1 MRHALLGLT
10 ALVLLGLGIVVAM
23 QHPEGGAVFA
33 GACVRVGL
41 LLGALWLALPQISN
55 LWQKTPKWLLIVAGI
70 ALVICVI
77 HPLYALAAV
86 PLVALLWLFGP
97 RVAGLLTKAAKA
109 KAPADGKSADDVP
122 PPPPAPR
129 PRRRANAR

>member
-10 ALVLLGLGIVVAM
+10 ALVLLALGVVVAF

-33 GACVRVGL
+33 GACIRVGL
-41 LLGALWLALPQISN
+41 LLGALWLALPQIAGI
-55 LWQKTPKWLLIVAGI
+55 WQRTPKWLLIVAGV

-77 HPLYALAAV
+77 HPLYAIAAV
-86 PLVALLWLFGP
+86 PLVTLLWLFGP
-97 RVAGLLTKAAKA
+97 RLTGLLTKAAKA
-109 KAPADGKSADDVP
+109 KAPADGKAAADP
-122 PPPPAPR
+122 PPAAPAPR